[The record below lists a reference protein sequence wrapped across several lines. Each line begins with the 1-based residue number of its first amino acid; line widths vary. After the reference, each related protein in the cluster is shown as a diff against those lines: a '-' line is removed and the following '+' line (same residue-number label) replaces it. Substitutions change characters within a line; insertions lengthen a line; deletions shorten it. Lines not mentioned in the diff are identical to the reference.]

1 MRTVK
6 FKRWIPIERYQ
17 ENNAS
22 KVVAGTG
29 CFESSFANSGKFHQ
43 WGLEVEYAE
52 ETVASYTV
60 GIIEDKYGIIHS
72 VATHNFIF
80 VEQEELD
87 AKIVGQL
94 EHTSKDKQEI
104 LDQFATAALTALIA
118 KMPFYDSNAEHG
130 QGIDIDKLQGIKKQ
144 LTRVAYEYAGWMM
157 IARQENKEWLKKNE
171 EVNPDFGS

>member
-1 MRTVK
+1 MRAVK

-80 VEQEELD
+80 VEQEELGTE
-87 AKIVGQL
+87 INGQIL
-94 EHTSKDKQEI
+94 HVSKDKQEI
-104 LDQFATAALTALIA
+104 LDQFATAALTALIS
-118 KMPFYDSNAEHG
+118 KMPFYDSNGEHG
-130 QGIDIDKLQGIKKQ
+130 QEIDIDKLQGIK
-144 LTRVAYEYAGWMM
+144 TRLAEVAYEYAGWMM
-157 IARQENKEWLKKNE
+157 ISREGSKIWLKANE
-171 EVNPDFGS
+171 GVNPDFGS